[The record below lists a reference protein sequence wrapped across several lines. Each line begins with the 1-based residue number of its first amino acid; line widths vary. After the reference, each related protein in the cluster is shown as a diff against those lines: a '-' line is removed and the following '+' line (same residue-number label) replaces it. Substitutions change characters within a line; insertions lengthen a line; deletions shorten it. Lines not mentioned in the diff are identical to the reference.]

1 MKLLKLNLLLILTL
15 SISVS
20 AVTIKIGS
28 IAPQNSPWND
38 ALMELSSEWSRI
50 SNGQVKLKIYPG
62 GIAGDEHDMLTKMKA
77 NLLGGSALTSIG
89 MNELY
94 PGILAS
100 QLPMS
105 YDSQEEFNYVFN
117 RVKPTYE
124 AELESQG
131 AKVIIWTQVGWLHV
145 FSKNVVTSPEHMRNE
160 KLFVY
165 SGDGQSVETWRSV
178 GFNPVPLSLNDVM
191 TSLQSGMVSS
201 FINSPL
207 STAAMQWFG
216 LSPNMTDMEWSPLMG
231 GVIISKRIWD
241 RIDPALQEELLVSAE
256 EIGARMQIKI
266 DEKNA
271 EAIEIMQ
278 ENGLV
283 INHVTDEEIEE
294 WRAVSEKVVA
304 DAIGT
309 IIDEEGYLQVKGY
322 IEEYRSQ
329 N

>member
-1 MKLLKLNLLLILTL
+1 MKLQKLNLLLLLTL
-15 SISVS
+15 AVSVS

-38 ALMELSSEWSRI
+38 ALLELSSEWKQI
-50 SNGQVKLKIYPG
+50 SNGRVQLKIYPG

-105 YDSQEEFNYVFN
+105 YESQEEFNYVFN
-117 RVKPTYE
+117 KVKPTYE
-124 AELESQG
+124 AELEAQG

-145 FSKNVVTSPEHMRNE
+145 FSKNVVTSPEDMRNE

-165 SGDGQSVETWRSV
+165 AGDGQSVETWRTV

-201 FINSPL
+201 FITSPL
-207 STAAMQWFG
+207 SAAAMQWFG

-241 RIDPALQEELLVSAE
+241 RIDPAMQEELLASAE
-256 EIGARMQIKI
+256 QIGVRMQEQI
-266 DEKNA
+266 DAKNE
-271 EAIEIMQ
+271 EAITIMQ

-283 INHVTDEEIEE
+283 INHVSDEEIEQ
-294 WRAVSEKVVA
+294 WKAVSKEIVD

-309 IIDEEGYLQVKGY
+309 LIDEDGYNQVQGY